1 MKQANKN
8 FLTNIIHLI
17 VNIAVGVLYTPYL
30 VKSVG
35 VVAYGIVPLALVINQ
50 YINVISLSLVNAL
63 TRFYSIEYRNGNL
76 ERASKYFSTSIVVG
90 VVFSVILYPI
100 LHIGI
105 GYVDHYF
112 NIPVELLFDAKLLF
126 RFTVASFF
134 LSIISNC
141 INTTLFADNLLDYVN
156 YLKIT
161 RQAFKFI
168 LNIGFFVL
176 LQTNILYIGL
186 ANLVTEFV
194 VLLLSIYFY
203 RHTKPMGIHF
213 CDSLYSKTYLVTMLG
228 MVVWVLLQRFS
239 DTFLYKIDS
248 ILMNVYFGIKMT
260 GIIGAVSEFGT
271 YVTSVTTILSSLFA
285 PLLLIRYSKKQWAD
299 YKQMTVDGAYIV
311 GLFSGLLC
319 ALLCGS
325 APTLLELWLGHD
337 FASYGLWMTIKLIV
351 IPYTT
356 AGAMF
361 ANGYLYANYNKRP
374 AIVSLILAVLNVF
387 VNICLLHVFSSVIM
401 FLVVCLVFVLMQGL
415 CMNIWFYNHIYKSG
429 FKPVMGDTVK
439 YTIYMM
445 LIMALTYVTDC
456 VFNIHTLLQL
466 FVVYLIV
473 FIVGIVVIDSV
484 FLKPRHREML
494 IEIIPIYGNLRLKIT
509 KSLIRS

>member
-30 VKSVG
+30 VRSVG
-35 VVAYGIVPLALVINQ
+35 VIAYGIVPLALVINQ

-76 ERASKYFSTSIVVG
+76 ECASKYFSTSIVVG
-90 VVFSVILYPI
+90 IIFSVILYPI

-105 GYVDHYF
+105 GYIDYFF
-112 NIPVELLFDAKLLF
+112 NIPVELLSDAKLLF

-161 RQAFKFI
+161 RQALKFI

-186 ANLVTEFV
+186 ANFMTELFI
-194 VLLLSIYFY
+194 LLLSIYFY
-203 RHTKPMGIHF
+203 RHTKPMGVHF
-213 CDSLYSKTYLVTMLG
+213 CYSLYSKVYLITMLG
-228 MVVWVLLQRFS
+228 MVAWVLLQRFS

-271 YVTSVTTILSSLFA
+271 YVTSVTAILSSLFS

-311 GLFSGLLC
+311 GLFSSLLC

-374 AIVSLILAVLNVF
+374 AIFSLMLAVLNVI
-387 VNICLLHVFSSVIM
+387 VNISLLHVFNSVDM

-429 FKPVMGDTVK
+429 VKPIVVDTVK

-445 LIMALTYVTDC
+445 LIMALTYVADS

-466 FVVYLIV
+466 FIVYLII
-473 FIVGIVVIDSV
+473 FIVGIVVIDSI

-494 IEIIPIYGNLRLKIT
+494 IEIIPIYGNLRMKIT
-509 KSLIRS
+509 KS